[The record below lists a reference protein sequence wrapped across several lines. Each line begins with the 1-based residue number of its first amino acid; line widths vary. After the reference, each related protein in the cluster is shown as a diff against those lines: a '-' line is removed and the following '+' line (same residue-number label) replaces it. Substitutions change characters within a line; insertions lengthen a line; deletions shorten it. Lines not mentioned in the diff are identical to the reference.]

1 MHNTLSTRVC
11 VCMCI
16 YTPLYGT
23 RGLMRVHALLLL
35 LLLFFSRT
43 WRAHS
48 VCVQVDSALGQS
60 KEQHERMQMG
70 TERLSPSGPMQ
81 HENGMDVEKE
91 SREAPNSPELAL
103 PPNVTT
109 RRKNRRK
116 ASSSSS
122 SSSSSSNATREGTE
136 ERQQLPTN
144 DNVVAADEEEQV
156 TMLSSRADE
165 TQGAGEDGI
174 ALPPKNVDAIPS
186 ASSSAAAAA
195 AAAAA
200 EEEEVEVDAP
210 RASDVA
216 APLTLNGTTITT
228 SSSPSS
234 HAHEQDEKR
243 TSPLSRGGDY
253 DADNEVQRL
262 TVLNAALSSKVE
274 SLSSRVAEAEDETDR
289 VTCALEEARE
299 RLATSERTV
308 HAMTKER
315 DELRRKAERA
325 DEAAGMIA
333 QRDDTIRQVMQE
345 GEALSI
351 KQAEYEQTMKKLRA
365 KIRQMEAERVDVQEQ
380 LEAEHSKAEERR
392 AEVSALESKYDAE
405 MQQAKARIE
414 AAETRVGQEAAL
426 RSSAVQRETSAKE
439 EALNETVAGLRS
451 ALSMQEEQSALK
463 EEMLRKTINEQKVQL
478 HESEARNEEL
488 AARLPGAT
496 RPLMRQLEAMHRQME
511 ESSASWSATE
521 KSLMRR
527 VTESQAA
534 AAAAVERERM
544 MRDGRAEDVSKLAA
558 ADAQCDTLRRELQSV
573 QNQLH
578 RTNEVLR
585 ESRAELDRVRQAR
598 DADAEERLRRSR
610 ELEETIATLTANGE
624 RHKDRITVLET
635 ELRESKRTIASL
647 DQDLQQRS
655 DAAAATAAANAVAAA
670 AAAATRRGGDA
681 DKATGG
687 SGGSDADADA
697 NASSSLSGVVV
708 SRDEA
713 KAGGGGSSVAG
724 GMRYSA
730 RNVPLQMEALQSEL
744 RRRDGELA
752 AAKEQI
758 ASLVATRNRL
768 ADELLTSSQGEEE
781 LRSARES
788 LTRLEAE
795 YSALQE
801 EHVSALELMGERDEQ
816 VEDLQ
821 ADLADIRAVFRS
833 QIDEMATQLIE
844 AKKTTTTTAATTTS

>member
-1 MHNTLSTRVC
+1 MRYYCYCFTDMACTLC
-11 VCMCI
+11 
-16 YTPLYGT
+16 
-23 RGLMRVHALLLL
+23 
-35 LLLFFSRT
+35 
-43 WRAHS
+43 

-60 KEQHERMQMG
+60 KEQHERMQ

-81 HENGMDVEKE
+81 HENGVDVEKE

-122 SSSSSSNATREGTE
+122 SCSSSSNATREGTE

-195 AAAAA
+195 A
-200 EEEEVEVDAP
+200 EEEEDEEEVEVDAP

-610 ELEETIATLTANGE
+610 ELEETIATLTANCE

-655 DAAAATAAANAVAAA
+655 DAAAATAAANAVAANA

-697 NASSSLSGVVV
+697 NASSSSSLSGVVV

-758 ASLVATRNRL
+758 ASLVATRSRL

-844 AKKTTTTTAATTTS
+844 AKKTTTTTAATTIS

>member
-1 MHNTLSTRVC
+1 MEREDSCACMRYYCYCFTDMACTLC
-11 VCMCI
+11 
-16 YTPLYGT
+16 
-23 RGLMRVHALLLL
+23 
-35 LLLFFSRT
+35 
-43 WRAHS
+43 

-60 KEQHERMQMG
+60 KEQHERMQ

-81 HENGMDVEKE
+81 HENGTDVEKE

-122 SSSSSSNATREGTE
+122 SCSSSSNATREGTE

-195 AAAAA
+195 A
-200 EEEEVEVDAP
+200 EEEEDEEEVEVDAP

-610 ELEETIATLTANGE
+610 ELEETIATLTANCE

-655 DAAAATAAANAVAAA
+655 DAAAATAAANAVAANA

-697 NASSSLSGVVV
+697 NASSSSSLSGVVV

-758 ASLVATRNRL
+758 ASLVATRSRL

-844 AKKTTTTTAATTTS
+844 AKKTTTTTAATTIS

>member
-1 MHNTLSTRVC
+1 
-11 VCMCI
+11 
-16 YTPLYGT
+16 
-23 RGLMRVHALLLL
+23 
-35 LLLFFSRT
+35 
-43 WRAHS
+43 
-48 VCVQVDSALGQS
+48 
-60 KEQHERMQMG
+60 
-70 TERLSPSGPMQ
+70 
-81 HENGMDVEKE
+81 
-91 SREAPNSPELAL
+91 
-103 PPNVTT
+103 
-109 RRKNRRK
+109 
-116 ASSSSS
+116 
-122 SSSSSSNATREGTE
+122 
-136 ERQQLPTN
+136 
-144 DNVVAADEEEQV
+144 
-156 TMLSSRADE
+156 
-165 TQGAGEDGI
+165 
-174 ALPPKNVDAIPS
+174 
-186 ASSSAAAAA
+186 
-195 AAAAA
+195 
-200 EEEEVEVDAP
+200 
-210 RASDVA
+210 
-216 APLTLNGTTITT
+216 
-228 SSSPSS
+228 
-234 HAHEQDEKR
+234 
-243 TSPLSRGGDY
+243 
-253 DADNEVQRL
+253 
-262 TVLNAALSSKVE
+262 
-274 SLSSRVAEAEDETDR
+274 
-289 VTCALEEARE
+289 
-299 RLATSERTV
+299 
-308 HAMTKER
+308 
-315 DELRRKAERA
+315 
-325 DEAAGMIA
+325 
-333 QRDDTIRQVMQE
+333 
-345 GEALSI
+345 
-351 KQAEYEQTMKKLRA
+351 MKKLRA